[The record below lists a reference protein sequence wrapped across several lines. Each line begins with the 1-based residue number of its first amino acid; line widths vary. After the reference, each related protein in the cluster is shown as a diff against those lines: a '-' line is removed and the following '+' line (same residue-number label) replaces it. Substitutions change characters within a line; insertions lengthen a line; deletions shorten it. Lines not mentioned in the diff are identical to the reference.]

1 MKIVTTFL
9 LFIPLICAGLA
20 CQSETATEN
29 GAESDEVVVYV
40 ALDEIY
46 SRPILDAFEQETG
59 IRVRAVYDTEAAKTT
74 GLVNRLRAERDRPR
88 ADVFWNNEVVQTVGL
103 ANDGLLAAY
112 VSPNAEAI
120 PVTHKDP
127 GGLWTGFAARARV
140 VIYNTELTD
149 DPPHDITDLTDPKW
163 RGRACIANPLFGTT
177 ATHVAVLYALWGAE
191 ETEAFLLR
199 LKGNDI
205 AILPSN
211 GAVRDLV
218 ARGEYAAGLTDTD
231 DANGAVEDGFPVQ
244 WHVTGQQSD
253 GPGALL
259 IPNTV
264 ALVQSAPNP
273 EAARALI
280 DYLLRPETEAAL
292 ARMRSIQIPLHP
304 GVEIPENVPV
314 LDGMKVMPAPF
325 AEAAALLPQAAA
337 FVQQQLTN

>member
-1 MKIVTTFL
+1 MKTMYRCFL
-9 LFIPLICAGLA
+9 IASLICSLFA
-20 CQSETATEN
+20 CKSETSTDVAGN
-29 GAESDEVVVYV
+29 ADEVVIYV
-40 ALDEIY
+40 SLDEIY
-46 SRPILDAFEQETG
+46 SRPVLDAFVEETG

-74 GLVNRLRAERDRPR
+74 GLVNRIRAERDRPR

-103 ANDGLLAAY
+103 ANDGLLAPYA
-112 VSPNAEAI
+112 SPNAEPI

-140 VIYNTELTD
+140 VIYNTDLTN
-149 DPPHDITDLTDPKW
+149 DPPDDITDLADPKW

-191 ETEAFLLR
+191 ETEAFLMR
-199 LKGNDI
+199 LKDNDI

-231 DANGAVEDGFPVQ
+231 DANGAVEDGFPVK
-244 WHVTGQQSD
+244 WHVTGQQP
-253 GPGALL
+253 GGQGALL

-264 ALVQSAPNP
+264 ALVKGAPNRD
-273 EAARALI
+273 AGKALI

-292 ARMRSIQIPLHP
+292 ARARSIQIPLHP
-304 GVEIPENVPV
+304 DVEIQENVPN
-314 LDGMKVMPAPF
+314 LAEINVMPAPF
-325 AEAAALLPQAAA
+325 AEAAMLMPQAAT
-337 FVQQQLTN
+337 FIQQHVTN